1 MCVTAVYVA
10 RSPLFEV
17 AFCLLFPAQ
26 LPRSKHCSICNHCV
40 PTFDHHCIWLNQ
52 CVGELNYRHF
62 LTFLIT
68 HAAFFAYAV
77 FVITSVILGQVK
89 DENLFDVVFKDT
101 TTGIEYNADFWT
113 VTQYIVVRNLYLSML
128 NIFAAIMDIVLL
140 GFVCYHLYLV
150 SVGQTTNESFKW
162 ASMKQVQSKL
172 VTAHKKYLKQ
182 NKEDGMSKPA
192 SDSVLVDAAETT
204 ESLKTKAKEAGL
216 GMKEVNAVGSE
227 GAVGIG
233 RVQKDVTDSDGS
245 DDAIGDGY
253 VCVQSL
259 SVPPVEPAKH
269 SAVGEASSSVSAS
282 SVPSLQE
289 ASDLAAE
296 GVKALSGMAGVSG
309 IASQGP
315 TEEKITHK
323 ISAPVNHPI
332 RTFIDGTYSLPDVL
346 EEAPT
351 PLPPNIYNKGIFQ
364 GLR

>member
-1 MCVTAVYVA
+1 M
-10 RSPLFEV
+10 
-17 AFCLLFPAQ
+17 
-26 LPRSKHCSICNHCV
+26 
-40 PTFDHHCIWLNQ
+40 
-52 CVGELNYRHF
+52 
-62 LTFLIT
+62 
-68 HAAFFAYAV
+68 AFFAYAV

-113 VTQYIVVRNLYLSML
+113 VTQYIIVRNLYLSML

-150 SVGQTTNESFKW
+150 AVGQTTNESFKW

-172 VTAHKKYLKQ
+172 VTAHMKYLKQ
-182 NKEDGMSKPA
+182 NKEDGISKPA
-192 SDSVLVDAAETT
+192 SDSMLVDAAEAT
-204 ESLKTKAKEAGL
+204 ESSNTKAREAGL
-216 GMKEVNAVGSE
+216 GLKEVHAVSGSEGE

-245 DDAIGDGY
+245 DDALGDGY

-259 SVPPVEPAKH
+259 SVPPVEPAKR
-269 SAVGEASSSVSAS
+269 SAVREASSSASES
-282 SVPSLQE
+282 SVPSLEE
-289 ASDLAAE
+289 ASDPSTE
-296 GVKALSGMAGVSG
+296 GVEALSGMSG

>member
-1 MCVTAVYVA
+1 M
-10 RSPLFEV
+10 
-17 AFCLLFPAQ
+17 
-26 LPRSKHCSICNHCV
+26 
-40 PTFDHHCIWLNQ
+40 
-52 CVGELNYRHF
+52 
-62 LTFLIT
+62 
-68 HAAFFAYAV
+68 AFFAYAV

-113 VTQYIVVRNLYLSML
+113 VTQYIIVRNLYLSML

-182 NKEDGMSKPA
+182 NKEDDVSKA
-192 SDSVLVDAAETT
+192 GSDSVPVDASETS
-204 ESLKTKAKEAGL
+204 ESTNPKVAGL
-216 GMKEVNAVGSE
+216 GMKDVHATSGSD

-245 DDAIGDGY
+245 DDVIGDGY

-259 SVPPVEPAKH
+259 SVATVEPVKQP
-269 SAVGEASSSVSAS
+269 AVGGASFSAS
-282 SVPSLQE
+282 SVPSLPE

-296 GVKALSGMAGVSG
+296 GAKALSGMAG

-315 TEEKITHK
+315 VEEKITHK
-323 ISAPVNHPI
+323 LSAPENHPI

-346 EEAPT
+346 EEAPM

>member
-1 MCVTAVYVA
+1 M
-10 RSPLFEV
+10 
-17 AFCLLFPAQ
+17 
-26 LPRSKHCSICNHCV
+26 
-40 PTFDHHCIWLNQ
+40 
-52 CVGELNYRHF
+52 
-62 LTFLIT
+62 
-68 HAAFFAYAV
+68 AFFAYAV
-77 FVITSVILGQVK
+77 FVITSVIIGQVE

-113 VTQYIVVRNLYLSML
+113 VTQYIIVRNLYLSML

-182 NKEDGMSKPA
+182 NKEDDLSKPG
-192 SDSVLVDAAETT
+192 SDSVLVDAAETADSLNT
-204 ESLKTKAKEAGL
+204 EVKEVGL
-216 GMKEVNAVGSE
+216 GMTEGHAGSGSE
-227 GAVGIG
+227 SAVGIG

-259 SVPPVEPAKH
+259 SVRTVEPVKQSVA
-269 SAVGEASSSVSAS
+269 GEASSSASSAS
-282 SVPSLQE
+282 SLQE
-289 ASDLAAE
+289 ASDLAAD
-296 GVKALSGMAGVSG
+296 GAKALSGMAG

-315 TEEKITHK
+315 IEEKITHK

-346 EEAPT
+346 EEAPM

>member
-1 MCVTAVYVA
+1 MRVTAVSFA
-10 RSPLFEV
+10 WSPIFEV
-17 AFCLLFPAQ
+17 AFRFLFSTQ

-68 HAAFFAYAV
+68 HVAFFAYAV

-113 VTQYIVVRNLYLSML
+113 VAQYIIVRNLYLSML

-172 VTAHKKYLKQ
+172 VTAHQKYLKQ
-182 NKEDGMSKPA
+182 NKEDDMSKTA
-192 SDSVLVDAAETT
+192 SGSVLVDAVETAE
-204 ESLKTKAKEAGL
+204 SSNTKAKEAGL
-216 GMKEVNAVGSE
+216 GMKEDHAVSGNE

-245 DDAIGDGY
+245 DDALGDGY

-259 SVPPVEPAKH
+259 SVPTVDPAKH
-269 SAVGEASSSVSAS
+269 SAVGEASSSASTS
-282 SVPSLQE
+282 SVTSLQE

-296 GVKALSGMAGVSG
+296 GVKALSGMSG

-315 TEEKITHK
+315 VDEKITHK

-351 PLPPNIYNKGIFQ
+351 PLPPNIYNKGIFL